1 MDGEALVMM
10 YAATPGP
17 GCVKNVLSC
26 THGQQLKI
34 YKAVKSL
41 IEVSCVYIGSN
52 ELP

>member
-1 MDGEALVMM
+1 MHCFSDQEMDGEALTTM

-17 GCVKNVLSC
+17 DCIKNVLSC

-41 IEVSCVYIGSN
+41 VEVS
-52 ELP
+52 